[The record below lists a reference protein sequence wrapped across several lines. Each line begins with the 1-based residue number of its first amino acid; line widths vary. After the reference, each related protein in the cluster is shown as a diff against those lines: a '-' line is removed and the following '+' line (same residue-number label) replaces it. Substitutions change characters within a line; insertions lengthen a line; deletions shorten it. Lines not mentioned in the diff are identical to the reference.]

1 MVEIFFTKIL
11 NADENVYKNLLKFL
25 SPQRREKCLSFR
37 MKSDRLRCL
46 YSALFLNYVL
56 KKRMTEKPIFVYG
69 KYGKPYIKNG
79 GFWFNISHSGKYIA
93 LSFGDEESGIDIE
106 KKEVSDINILKSCFT
121 DLQWKNITESSLV
134 HDEFYKNWTLKESF
148 VKFLGEGLT
157 MDINSFEYENNN
169 IFYKNMTYAYRY
181 FDEINGYSMC
191 CSCKSGNF
199 GKDIKYV
206 PQERLISSYKINTD
220 KNYIGL

>member
-25 SPQRREKCLSFR
+25 SLQRREKCLSFR

-69 KYGKPYIKNG
+69 KYGKPYIKHG
-79 GFWFNISHSGKYIA
+79 GVWVNISHSGKYRA